1 MGLPASGSAICATA
15 ADLAYHRTS
24 HQIGARHLP
33 LNDAGDLPARVQL
46 VQNAIEPSSIVETST
61 TENQYTEVC
70 DF

>member
-1 MGLPASGSAICATA
+1 
-15 ADLAYHRTS
+15 
-24 HQIGARHLP
+24 
-33 LNDAGDLPARVQL
+33 VQL